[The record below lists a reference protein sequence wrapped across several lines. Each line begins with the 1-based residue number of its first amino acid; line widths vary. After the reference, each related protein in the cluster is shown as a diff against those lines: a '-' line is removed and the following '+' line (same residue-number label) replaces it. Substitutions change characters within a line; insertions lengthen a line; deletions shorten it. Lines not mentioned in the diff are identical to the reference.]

1 MTEPS
6 PMPPAAPF
14 FSLAVA
20 CCDVAPYLEQCLDSI
35 LSQPFP
41 DWECI
46 LWVEESRDATL
57 DIARA
62 FGARDP
68 RFRVFSGPRT
78 GSCSVSRNK
87 GIELACG
94 EYLLFLDGDDT
105 LAPGALHRIRDRIA
119 ARPGADLYPG
129 SLVLRHDEPGHDDFV
144 RDNFPPDP
152 PPELTGPEATLLIHR
167 HCHNA
172 IYAQV
177 LSVAYR
183 RSFLVDEALEFL
195 PGFLRQDCDFYP
207 RALYLARRVVP
218 LRETFYIYRRH
229 PGSASTSARTI
240 DHFDRHWAAVLRSVL
255 AFHARV
261 SRDPDFDPRVA
272 DCWREEWLRWLF
284 VWFLPNRVRSI
295 PRAKRLA
302 SLSIAF
308 PDGFSDLE
316 ALAAGASFTKR
327 IACRWVERFLRHP
340 FLRPAAERF
349 FALYFALSKLR
360 RR

>member
-1 MTEPS
+1 MATTRSRPVRS
-6 PMPPAAPF
+6 AA
-14 FSLAVA
+14 SATA
-20 CCDVAPYLEQCLDSI
+20 SQRAPGPTSI
-35 LSQPFP
+35 P
-41 DWECI
+41 D
-46 LWVEESRDATL
+46 R
-57 DIARA
+57 
-62 FGARDP
+62 
-68 RFRVFSGPRT
+68 
-78 GSCSVSRNK
+78 SCSDTTNPGTTTSCVTTSRP
-87 GIELACG
+87 IL
-94 EYLLFLDGDDT
+94 
-105 LAPGALHRIRDRIA
+105 
-119 ARPGADLYPG
+119 
-129 SLVLRHDEPGHDDFV
+129 
-144 RDNFPPDP
+144 

-167 HCHNA
+167 HRHNA

-308 PDGFSDLE
+308 PDGVSDLE